1 MLSAVVEVGGSSC
14 LVGSA
19 VVEMVCEFVGGCRS
33 DDKDEITHI
42 IYQLNSD
49 SAATLSIMAQALQ

>member
-19 VVEMVCEFVGGCRS
+19 VVKMVCQVVGGFRS
-33 DDKDEITHI
+33 DDKDNT
-42 IYQLNSD
+42 YN
-49 SAATLSIMAQALQ
+49 TSIE